1 MQKTNKMATMPVGKL
16 LTTMSLPIIISMIVQ
31 SLYNV
36 VDSIFVSY
44 ISQDALTAVSLVFP
58 VQFLVLAVGIG
69 TGIGMNSLLSRK
81 LGQGNHKEAS
91 EVAKNTIFIC
101 FIVSIVFAVVGALL
115 SQEFIAIFTDKANVI
130 DMGTQYM
137 TVVTIFSFTCIYQI
151 INERIIQSTGDT
163 IYILAIQGIGAVINI
178 ILDPI
183 FIFALDLGVQGA
195 AIATVIGQ
203 STAMCIGFYINSKK
217 NKHISLSV
225 KGFKPNKT
233 IIKEIYKVGLP
244 AIVMQSLMSVMTLAM
259 NYILIPFSD
268 IGVAVYSIYI
278 KMNSFVFMPL
288 FGVTNAMVPII
299 AYNYGAKNKKRII
312 KALKLSMIFA
322 VVLMIA
328 GTIVFQVFPAT
339 LMNMFNASDELI
351 STGVVALR
359 TISLSFTLSGIC
371 IVFSTFF
378 QAVGNGVYS
387 LIISFIRQLI
397 IILPAAFI
405 LIRMGGINSV
415 WWAFVISEFVAL
427 VLCIVLFMSIK
438 KKTIDLLPN
447 N

>member
-1 MQKTNKMATMPVGKL
+1 
-16 LTTMSLPIIISMIVQ
+16 
-31 SLYNV
+31 
-36 VDSIFVSY
+36 
-44 ISQDALTAVSLVFP
+44 
-58 VQFLVLAVGIG
+58 
-69 TGIGMNSLLSRK
+69 
-81 LGQGNHKEAS
+81 
-91 EVAKNTIFIC
+91 
-101 FIVSIVFAVVGALL
+101 
-115 SQEFIAIFTDKANVI
+115 
-130 DMGTQYM
+130 
-137 TVVTIFSFTCIYQI
+137 
-151 INERIIQSTGDT
+151 
-163 IYILAIQGIGAVINI
+163 
-178 ILDPI
+178 
-183 FIFALDLGVQGA
+183 
-195 AIATVIGQ
+195 
-203 STAMCIGFYINSKK
+203 
-217 NKHISLSV
+217 
-225 KGFKPNKT
+225 
-233 IIKEIYKVGLP
+233 
-244 AIVMQSLMSVMTLAM
+244 
-259 NYILIPFSD
+259 
-268 IGVAVYSIYI
+268 
-278 KMNSFVFMPL
+278 MPL